1 MKCDF
6 CNKDFKNEL
15 LSKVR
20 IEQNEIVML
29 CKNCETELKEK
40 QMESVY

>member
-1 MKCDF
+1 MKCEF
-6 CNKDFKNEL
+6 CQKDIKNEL

-20 IEQNEIVML
+20 IEQNERVMI
-29 CKNCETELKEK
+29 CKSCEADLKEK